1 MLTLNSPVDSTS
13 IYIDK
18 HPNGYGVE
26 FGGTFIGS
34 FELYPVYGLTDT
46 QYATA
51 RTLGLDVSDECYLSG
66 GQIFITQAQAA
77 LQLVNDFIAADAAW
91 DLPDYI

>member
-1 MLTLNSPVDSTS
+1 MLTLNQPVDTTS

-18 HPNGYGVE
+18 HPNGYGVT
-26 FGGTFIGS
+26 FGGTHIGS
-34 FELYPVYGLTDT
+34 FDLYSVFELTDD

-51 RTLGLDVSDECYLSG
+51 RALGLDVSDECYLSG

-77 LQLVNDFIAADAAW
+77 LQLVDDFITADITY
-91 DLPDYI
+91 DMPDYN